1 VVYIYATGTHRA
13 VPRLTL
19 TLVSDVVHVNL
30 NRLAV
35 SCKSGMKTGADLEKK
50 VCSCVYYMCGY
61 IHTKTEYPVF
71 WHCIITYCV
80 LPQRILVL
88 TQFSFVSYFAW
99 SYSFLGVPRLV
110 TYMDFGEFIK
120 ACRQIQF

>member
-1 VVYIYATGTHRA
+1 MLRVSSVVCVYIYIYIYATGTHRA

-19 TLVSDVVHVNL
+19 SLVSDVVHVNL

-35 SCKSGMKTGADLEKK
+35 SCKSGMKTGSDLEKK
-50 VCSCVYYMCGY
+50 RVFMCVLRAGY

-99 SYSFLGVPRLV
+99 S
-110 TYMDFGEFIK
+110 
-120 ACRQIQF
+120 